1 MAARPRGTGRMEPY
15 DADRAPAGEKP
26 AATTTTATTGPGISP
41 SQATKQGRLQPA
53 LTAEAAA
60 SGPVIIG
67 MVTPT
72 RLLPAADTPPM
83 TGSAPPGKG
92 CTTEELRI
100 WVIEAIRGVGRDA
113 MDLEVRASSKI
124 SELQAAV
131 QDVATKVVTQNDL
144 MIQSALIDSQ
154 FKALTEQANGFVT
167 NLDHHLQKLEH
178 LEAEF
183 KGHVETNFLT
193 VEKECN
199 RIKEVVQGVY
209 EGSGKLGEANAAAI
223 QIQYGHVNQQVT
235 QLREPVQAE
244 NVSYRQELFEIK
256 NEMARAHMNLNLIKD
271 SVDRKTAACSS
282 NPGEK
287 CHCEHLEILKGK
299 VEDLERRALQQ
310 PQEPPTRDPYQG
322 RDPWHNWQAP
332 GSTQAPRAPQ
342 GLFRAPPGFQQSA
355 RRPLVANQSFPEMT
369 HDLNRLFDD
378 KIAISVGFTYDGEKH
393 GEAWKRKVRGYW
405 IAKCP
410 DILPILNY
418 AEDLDSEEL
427 TVDALLHEAGSYR
440 WMTEI
445 NVKRLGE
452 LIWGFLNACLSDK
465 ARTCFEG
472 ADPLNGFDAWRRVVQ
487 HIHQGANVRMG
498 ALRRLVK
505 NPPQILKMED
515 IDQGIVKFE
524 AIMKD
529 YRSAG
534 GTPPCGAEL
543 KNDLLETLPMEIREG
558 LMWRATEV
566 HETFGQFTAHVRSTA
581 NAILFHRG
589 KATSS
594 LNNVGEA
601 LKEQNGADETYE
613 DAIMAVNRKFNRTGG
628 AGGGGRPGGA
638 PGGADD
644 RRGPRCVNC
653 GGEHLALRCPKPRV
667 EPADRP
673 CYICGKPKHIAR
685 DCPEKK
691 NTGKGGGGRGP
702 NNRSMKSITEDEKE
716 DFFGCID
723 VDKDKGFKTVPMRRP
738 KKPQPA
744 ERNLGSFMP
753 PGPPKPTVSL
763 KNSFSTLTC
772 RDRQCRASSCQS
784 SGDALASLPPVNT
797 GTGRTG
803 RPGYPGAAPSCK
815 TVAEIMRQSYSEL
828 GDGEAINITEE
839 PFSVVMEEEDNAEEH
854 VLAATEEREV
864 EVAADTGAVAHC
876 AHPRDLPST
885 VKVDQS
891 KIRNFIGVGGG
902 RIKHFGSAKVRMQ
915 QENGKHMSNN
925 FQVMDV
931 CRPLHSIS
939 TITDNDYDMLFTKKG
954 GTVVPAGVFDEI
966 MATVKRVAEYPRK
979 GGLYVAKMIIKDP
992 DAKKPST
999 AKPAT
1004 FAGQGASR

>member
-1 MAARPRGTGRMEPY
+1 MSGTKGTGKNKAGKSERLEPY
-15 DADRAPAGEKP
+15 EVLTNSPIQKEIVARLRRGGAEHPEAHDEPGKP
-26 AATTTTATTGPGISP
+26 
-41 SQATKQGRLQPA
+41 
-53 LTAEAAA
+53 E
-60 SGPVIIG
+60 IIG
-67 MVTPT
+67 MMTPT
-72 RLLPAADTPPM
+72 RVQAAPDTPPM
-83 TGSAPPGKG
+83 TIGAPGEN

-100 WVIEAIRGVGRDA
+100 WVTEAIRGIGKDA
-113 MDLEVRASSKI
+113 TALEVRASSRI
-124 SELQAAV
+124 NDLQMTI
-131 QDVATKVVTQNDL
+131 QEVATRVGANAQRIKVMEPMQRDFESLQKDVGVFGTIKNFVTQNDL
-144 MIQSALIDSQ
+144 VIQSTLIDNQ

-183 KGHVETNFLT
+183 KGHVETNFLA

-209 EGSGKLGEANAAAI
+209 EGSGKVGEDNAAAI
-223 QIQYGHVNQQVT
+223 QIQYGHVSQQVT
-235 QLREPVQAE
+235 QLRESVQAE
-244 NVSYRQELFEIK
+244 NVSYRQEFFEIK
-256 NEMARAHMNLNLIKD
+256 NEMARAHANLNLVKD

-282 NPGEK
+282 APGER
-287 CHCEHLEILKGK
+287 CHCEHHELLKGR
-299 VEDLERRALQQ
+299 VDDLERRALQQ
-310 PQEPPTRDPYQG
+310 PQEPPIRDPHQG
-322 RDPWHNWQAP
+322 HDPWHSYQAP
-332 GSTQAPRAPQ
+332 GGAQGPRTPQ
-342 GLFRAPPGFQQSA
+342 GLFRAPPGVPGVQQA
-355 RRPLVANQSFPEMT
+355 GRRPLVANQSFPEMPT
-369 HDLNRLFDD
+369 DLNRLFDD

-405 IAKCP
+405 LAKCP
-410 DILPILNY
+410 DILPILNF

-427 TVDALLHEAGSYR
+427 TVEALQREAGSYR

-452 LIWGFLNACLSDK
+452 VLWGFLNACLSDK

-487 HIHQGANVRMG
+487 HIHQGTNVRMG

-505 NPPQILKMED
+505 NPPQIPKMED

-529 YRSAG
+529 YKSAG
-534 GTPPCGAEL
+534 GHPPEGAEL

-566 HETFGQFTAHVRSTA
+566 HETFGQFTAHVRNTA

-601 LKEQNGADETYE
+601 VRRQNGADETYE

-638 PGGADD
+638 PRGADD
-644 RRGPRCVNC
+644 RRGPQCVNC
-653 GGEHLALRCPKPRV
+653 GGEHLAVRCPKPRV
-667 EPADRP
+667 DPADRP
-673 CYICGKPKHIAR
+673 CYICGKPKHVAR
-685 DCPEKK
+685 DCPERKG
-691 NTGKGGGGRGP
+691 TGKGSSGRGP
-702 NNRSMKSITEDEKE
+702 NNRSMKSITEDEEE
-716 DFFGCID
+716 DFFGCLD
-723 VDKDKGFKTVPMRRP
+723 VDKEKGFKTVATRRP
-738 KKPQPA
+738 RKPQPA

-763 KNSFSTLTC
+763 KNSFSALTC
-772 RDRQCRASSCQS
+772 RDRQCR
-784 SGDALASLPPVNT
+784 
-797 GTGRTG
+797 
-803 RPGYPGAAPSCK
+803 APSCK
-815 TVAEIMRQSYSEL
+815 TVAEIMRQSYSET
-828 GDGEAINITEE
+828 GDGEEINITEE
-839 PFSVVMEEEDNAEEH
+839 PLSVVMEEEDDAEEH
-854 VLAATEEREV
+854 VLAATEEIEV

-891 KIRNFIGVGGG
+891 KIRNFIGVGRG

-915 QENGKHMSNN
+915 QENGKHMTNN

-931 CRPLHSIS
+931 CRPLRSIS